1 MKKLTQ
7 SGEANSSCDG
17 DEKDVNL
24 VELASIDIRDFKDS
38 TLFENGTVDAY
49 NTSGMWFTIV
59 LSRLL

>member
-7 SGEANSSCDG
+7 SGEANSSCDD

-24 VELASIDIRDFKDS
+24 AELASIDIRDFKDS
-38 TLFENGTVDAY
+38 TSFENGTVDAY

-59 LSRLL
+59 LYRLL